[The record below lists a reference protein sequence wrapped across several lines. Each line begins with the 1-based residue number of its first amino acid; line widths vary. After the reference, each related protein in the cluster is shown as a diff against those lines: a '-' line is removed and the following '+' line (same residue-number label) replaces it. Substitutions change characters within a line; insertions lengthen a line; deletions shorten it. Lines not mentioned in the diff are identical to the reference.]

1 MRKST
6 EWGGGPE
13 IVVLANL
20 LHRPIHVYELHE
32 GHEAS
37 EPNALVSAGRPNS
50 GARSSNSTEVPR
62 HASDDGAQTKTTS
75 DTRRHWGREGSRSHA
90 ESQGKKCWQLR
101 RIACFGSPRF
111 DRCKGGALHVL
122 SADSRFPDLR
132 IGEQMEQGNHFLALF
147 PVSLPTR
154 QQELDAALSPS
165 KSRRLQ
171 GDAKIK
177 TNLRH
182 QGRRADYDAI
192 VAASA
197 DESAASCASSSLTSS
212 STSKG
217 RFLKWR
223 GQQRK
228 DEKIRSGE
236 KDEVAATVASR
247 VHGTKSAGEAEKEK
261 VVVEKRHLGL
271 LKSFVSLIQSLKF
284 LK

>member
-1 MRKST
+1 M
-6 EWGGGPE
+6 
-13 IVVLANL
+13 
-20 LHRPIHVYELHE
+20 
-32 GHEAS
+32 
-37 EPNALVSAGRPNS
+37 
-50 GARSSNSTEVPR
+50 
-62 HASDDGAQTKTTS
+62 
-75 DTRRHWGREGSRSHA
+75 
-90 ESQGKKCWQLR
+90 
-101 RIACFGSPRF
+101 
-111 DRCKGGALHVL
+111 HVL

-182 QGRRADYDAI
+182 QGRRANYDGS
-192 VAASA
+192 V
-197 DESAASCASSSLTSS
+197 DESSASCASSSLASS
-212 STSKG
+212 GPSKA

-228 DEKIRSGE
+228 DEKIRPSE
-236 KDEVAATVASR
+236 KDEVAATVVSR
-247 VHGTKSAGEAEKEK
+247 VHGTKSASETEKEK
-261 VVVEKRHLGL
+261 MVEENRHLGL
-271 LKSFVSLIQSLKF
+271 LKSFVSLIQRLNF